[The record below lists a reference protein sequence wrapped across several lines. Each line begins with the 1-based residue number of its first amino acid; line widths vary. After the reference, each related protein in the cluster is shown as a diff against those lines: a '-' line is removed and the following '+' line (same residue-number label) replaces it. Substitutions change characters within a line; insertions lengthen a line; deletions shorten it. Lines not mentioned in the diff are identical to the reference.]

1 MVSSLARGIFYP
13 FSTQRLS
20 RWLSTIGRM
29 PTHTTDAAAKFL
41 KSPNGI
47 YSALYMTID
56 EMAMI
61 KKDTWN
67 HNIWGIPPDDY
78 SERATTLPTAVP
90 LCFYFGAQDI
100 WVCNEARDRLMALR
114 GRLLDGAKELW
125 KPLMII
131 DNNNIPHGFIVD
143 HNQIIAEKTFDL
155 INLLI
160 RESGSDSSE
169 PSPSSS

>member
-1 MVSSLARGIFYP
+1 
-13 FSTQRLS
+13 
-20 RWLSTIGRM
+20 M
-29 PTHTTDAAAKFL
+29 PTQTTDVAAKFL

-47 YSALYMTID
+47 YSALHMTID

-67 HNIWGIPPDDY
+67 HNIWGIPPDDHG
-78 SERATTLPTAVP
+78 ERATTSHAAVP

-100 WVCNEARDRLMALR
+100 WVWNEARDRLMALR
-114 GRLLDGAKELW
+114 GRPLDEATGQW

-143 HNQIIAEKTFDL
+143 HGQIIAEKTFDL

-160 RESGSDSSE
+160 CQSGSGSSE
-169 PSPSSS
+169 AGRSS